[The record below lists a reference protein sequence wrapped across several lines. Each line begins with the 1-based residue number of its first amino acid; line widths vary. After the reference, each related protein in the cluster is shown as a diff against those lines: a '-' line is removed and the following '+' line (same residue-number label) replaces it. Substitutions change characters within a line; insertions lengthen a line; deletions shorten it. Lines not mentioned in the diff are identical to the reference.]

1 MMILTNNNR
10 KIFDVEGNQL
20 VEEREEDQEKD
31 GLRTSK
37 KIYR

>member
-1 MMILTNNNR
+1 MILTNNNR

>member
-1 MMILTNNNR
+1 MMILTDNNR
-10 KIFDVEGNQL
+10 KIFDVEGNQQ
-20 VEEREEDQEKD
+20 VGETEEDQEKY